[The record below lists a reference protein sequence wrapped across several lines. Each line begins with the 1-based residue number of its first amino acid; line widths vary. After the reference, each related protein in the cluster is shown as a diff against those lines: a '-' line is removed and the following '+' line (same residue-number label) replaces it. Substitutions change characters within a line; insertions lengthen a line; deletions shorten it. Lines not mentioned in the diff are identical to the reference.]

1 MEKENLTTEDL
12 KSEEVSFIFNGR
24 TVTGV
29 RGQPIAVALMSNG
42 IYTIRHCEVTGEPR
56 GIYCGIGHCYE
67 CRATVN
73 GIPSKRTCLTLIEEG
88 MIVSSYKEISYGAE

>member
-1 MEKENLTTEDL
+1 MEKVNLTN
-12 KSEEVSFIFNGR
+12 EEGKLNEVNFIFNGG
-24 TVTGV
+24 TVKGFK
-29 RGQPIAVALMSNG
+29 GQPIAVALIANG
-42 IYTIRHCEVTGEPR
+42 IWEIRKCEVTGEPR

-88 MIVSSYKEISYGAE
+88 MIVCSDKEISYGAE

>member
-1 MEKENLTTEDL
+1 MKRKEIPYKDL
-12 KSEEVSFIFNGR
+12 KSDKVSFIFNDI

-88 MIVSSYKEISYGAE
+88 MIVSSDTDISYGAE